1 MPHSFTREG
10 HKNFSTGCIKKTEQG
25 LVQTVRVLLQN
36 ATGVR
41 EGVGLTLVDFGQGG
55 QISALPVHLVPH
67 SEAQPVRAYLS
78 LSTIHPIIMH
88 KTIIE
93 MGLRIKII
101 ITNH

>member
-1 MPHSFTREG
+1 M
-10 HKNFSTGCIKKTEQG
+10 
-25 LVQTVRVLLQN
+25 VQTVRVLFQN

-41 EGVGLTLVDFGQGG
+41 REWVDLTLVKVLNW

-78 LSTIHPIIMH
+78 LSTTHPIILH

-101 ITNH
+101 ITDH